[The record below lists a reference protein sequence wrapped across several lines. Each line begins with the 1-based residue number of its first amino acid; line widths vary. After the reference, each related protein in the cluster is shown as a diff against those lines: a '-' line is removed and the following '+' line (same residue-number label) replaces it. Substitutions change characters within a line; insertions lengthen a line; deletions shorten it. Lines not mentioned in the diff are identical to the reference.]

1 MTERLP
7 KEPTFL
13 SGGAVYKARTL
24 AGDFLNFTSTVVYYP
39 LLATV
44 GSAAYLGDKAF
55 GTQSF
60 DRFIVAVERFDHG
73 KESVIDG
80 TTS

>member
-1 MTERLP
+1 MTERPP
-7 KEPTFL
+7 KEPVFL
-13 SGGAVYKARTL
+13 STGAANRIRIL

-44 GSAAYLGDKAF
+44 GSAAYLGDKAL
-55 GTQSF
+55 GTESF

-80 TTS
+80 GTP